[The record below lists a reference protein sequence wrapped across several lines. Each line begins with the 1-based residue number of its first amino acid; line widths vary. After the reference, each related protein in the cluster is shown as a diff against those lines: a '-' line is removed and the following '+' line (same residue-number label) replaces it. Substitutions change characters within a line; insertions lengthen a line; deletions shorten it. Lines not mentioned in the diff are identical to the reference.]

1 MFSCRI
7 YGVVSIAILSTLLPG
22 CASSDF
28 KARLAG
34 RWGPDPALPASEVST
49 VITNQTQVLAY
60 IIQDAGLASI
70 NAQGMYDRNSVDWFQ
85 VAEWGFNVGRQDC
98 EVYLN
103 NLFRMNREKQRNDS
117 MLVAIG
123 TAAAAFLTSTT
134 SSQKALSIVAA
145 AFGMSTALND
155 ALFQSFL
162 FTEAPGLVAN
172 KVKELQDTYQ
182 ETMEKNQN
190 DSKLGNKI
198 NTAHA
203 AYNAIQNYYHI
214 CLPQSIEGTLLQAVA
229 NTAAKTSDPGKP
241 VPSGTGALSTSKNPT
256 VSLAP
261 VK

>member
-1 MFSCRI
+1 
-7 YGVVSIAILSTLLPG
+7 
-22 CASSDF
+22 
-28 KARLAG
+28 
-34 RWGPDPALPASEVST
+34 
-49 VITNQTQVLAY
+49 
-60 IIQDAGLASI
+60 
-70 NAQGMYDRNSVDWFQ
+70 
-85 VAEWGFNVGRQDC
+85 
-98 EVYLN
+98 
-103 NLFRMNREKQRNDS
+103 MNREKQRNDS